1 MIRAV
6 VFDCDGV
13 LVDSEPLADE
23 IWSRV
28 LAGFGHETTADDAE
42 DILGTSE
49 ATTYEYYAARV
60 DLPPFDDF
68 MAEIDAIR
76 IPVYAERLVAFDD
89 AVATVRSLA
98 AQGTTMAVASSSRR
112 HALDGKLA
120 LTGLNRYFDVM
131 VGGDEV
137 EHGKPAPD
145 VYVEAARRLG
155 IPPADCIAIED
166 ADLGAE
172 SAAAAGMRA
181 VMIRRDGS
189 ISADY
194 ASVTEITADLISAW
208 MWQF

>member
-1 MIRAV
+1 MIQAV

-23 IWSRV
+23 IWNRV
-28 LAGFGHETTADDAE
+28 LAGFGYETSVGDAE
-42 DILGTSE
+42 DIRGTSE
-49 ATTYEYYAARV
+49 ATTYEYYAVKV
-60 DLPPFDDF
+60 DLPPFDEF
-68 MAEIDAIR
+68 MTKIDAIR
-76 IPVYAERLVAFDD
+76 VPVYEQRLVAFDD
-89 AVATVRSLA
+89 AVATVQALA

-112 HALDGKLA
+112 HALEGKLA
-120 LTGLNRYFDVM
+120 LTGLDRYFDVI

-145 VYVEAARRLG
+145 VYLEAARRLG
-155 IPPADCIAIED
+155 VPPTDCVAIED

-189 ISADY
+189 ISFDY
-194 ASVTEITADLISAW
+194 ASVTEITVDVINSWLW
-208 MWQF
+208 RF

>member
-1 MIRAV
+1 MIQAV

-13 LVDSEPLADE
+13 LVDSEPLANE
-23 IWSRV
+23 IWNRV

-49 ATTYEYYAARV
+49 ATTYEYYAAKV
-60 DLPPFDDF
+60 DLPPFDEF
-68 MAEIDAIR
+68 MTKIDAIR
-76 IPVYAERLVAFDD
+76 VPVYEERLVAFDD
-89 AVATVRSLA
+89 AVATVQALA

-112 HALDGKLA
+112 HALEGKLA
-120 LTGLNRYFDVM
+120 LTGLDRYFDVI

-137 EHGKPAPD
+137 AHGKPAPD
-145 VYVEAARRLG
+145 VYLEAARRLG
-155 IPPADCIAIED
+155 VHPTDCVAIED

-189 ISADY
+189 ISLDY
-194 ASVTEITADLISAW
+194 ASVTEITADVINSWLW
-208 MWQF
+208 RF

>member
-1 MIRAV
+1 MIQAV

-23 IWSRV
+23 IWNRV
-28 LAGFGHETTADDAE
+28 LAGFGHETTADDAQ

-49 ATTYEYYAARV
+49 ATTYEYYAAKV
-60 DLPPFDDF
+60 DLPPFDEF
-68 MAEIDAIR
+68 MTKIDAIR
-76 IPVYAERLVAFDD
+76 VPVYEERLVAFDD
-89 AVATVRSLA
+89 AVATVQALA

-112 HALDGKLA
+112 HALEGKLA
-120 LTGLNRYFDVM
+120 LTGLDRYFDVI

-137 EHGKPAPD
+137 AHGKPAPD
-145 VYVEAARRLG
+145 VYLEAARRLG
-155 IPPADCIAIED
+155 VHPTDCVAIED

-189 ISADY
+189 ISLDY
-194 ASVTEITADLISAW
+194 ASVTEITADVINSWLW
-208 MWQF
+208 RF

>member
-1 MIRAV
+1 
-6 VFDCDGV
+6 
-13 LVDSEPLADE
+13 
-23 IWSRV
+23 
-28 LAGFGHETTADDAE
+28 
-42 DILGTSE
+42 
-49 ATTYEYYAARV
+49 
-60 DLPPFDDF
+60 
-68 MAEIDAIR
+68 
-76 IPVYAERLVAFDD
+76 VAFDD